1 MKSSKDI
8 HKLAE
13 DIQEDFSDSVL
24 DDFSKQLNELKGIL
38 GEALGDVPFKCAIL
52 VVVLFNLLYTLYH
65 TFLATRTDNVIE
77 NDCYCDSTDRVFYRT
92 ITLISIIFWVC
103 FLSIYAF
110 ISTFGHGHFTR
121 YNEATQQNSPD
132 VPASE
137 DQDYE
142 FSELFDMVT
151 KQEESFQA
159 QLKDLVSTKFLDY
172 DYAKSIELRC
182 VEIYGEITDGENTRM
197 SARNRATSDV
207 DNEETR
213 SGASDVNNEETRSG
227 TSDVNNEETRIGTSD
242 VNNKETR
249 SGTSDVNNEE
259 THRVE
264 QFRRDK
270 TVKKQPTRWYCFMFT
285 KIILIMLRFVF
296 RLLIVPLLQLQ
307 WFNEYAW
314 NCLMN
319 NVIRNYCETDST
331 KYYIGLDHSF
341 VLYSVYILL
350 LIALLFSFIINWFPK
365 GIPEVTLHYK
375 AVSFLDALK
384 KIKKLRLNIN
394 KKGHFHYT
402 KKYAYKPIDH
412 GVEIIDHGV
421 ETIDHGVETVDHG
434 VKIKETTF

>member
-1 MKSSKDI
+1 MKSKDI
-8 HKLAE
+8 RKLAK
-13 DIQEDFSDSVL
+13 DIQKDFADSVL

-103 FLSIYAF
+103 FLFIYAL

-121 YNEATQQNSPD
+121 YNEAATRQNSLYG
-132 VPASE
+132 VSASANRA
-137 DQDYE
+137 

-151 KQEESFQA
+151 EQEKSFQA

-182 VEIYGEITDGENTRM
+182 MAVYGTVSSTDGESTT
-197 SARNRATSDV
+197 SARNDTLH
-207 DNEETR
+207 T
-213 SGASDVNNEETRSG
+213 NNEETR
-227 TSDVNNEETRIGTSD
+227 
-242 VNNKETR
+242 
-249 SGTSDVNNEE
+249 
-259 THRVE
+259 RVT
-264 QFRRDK
+264 QFRLNK

-285 KIILIMLRFVF
+285 KIILIILRFMF

-375 AVSFLDALK
+375 AVNRRDILRMK
-384 KIKKLRLNIN
+384 NLRLNFN
-394 KKGHFHYT
+394 KKGEWDAEWKFPYGMLENEPDGSRDT
-402 KKYAYKPIDH
+402 EA
-412 GVEIIDHGV
+412 
-421 ETIDHGVETVDHG
+421 ETEFNDPD
-434 VKIKETTF
+434 

>member
-1 MKSSKDI
+1 MNEIKKCTDDI
-8 HKLAE
+8 PQLAE
-13 DIQEDFSDSVL
+13 DIKKDFADSVL

-52 VVVLFNLLYTLYH
+52 LVVLFNLLYTLYH
-65 TFLATRTDNVIE
+65 TFFATRTDDVIE
-77 NDCYCDSTDRVFYRT
+77 NDCYCDSTDRAFYRT

-121 YNEATQQNSPD
+121 YNEATLQNSRD
-132 VPASE
+132 VVPASA
-137 DQDYE
+137 DQE
-142 FSELFDMVT
+142 FSQLYDMVSN
-151 KQEESFQA
+151 QEKSFQA

-172 DYAKSIELRC
+172 DYVKSIECRC
-182 VEIYGEITDGENTRM
+182 KEVYGRSTDHKNTRT
-197 SARNRATSDV
+197 SATN
-207 DNEETR
+207 
-213 SGASDVNNEETRSG
+213 G
-227 TSDVNNEETRIGTSD
+227 TSNA
-242 VNNKETR
+242 NNKETETPKVKQFK
-249 SGTSDVNNEE
+249 SEE
-259 THRVE
+259 
-264 QFRRDK
+264 K
-270 TVKKQPTRWYCFMFT
+270 VKKQPTRWDCFMLT

-331 KYYIGLDHSF
+331 KYYIGLDHSI

-375 AVSFLDALK
+375 AVSRLDALRM
-384 KIKKLRLNIN
+384 KKLRLHIN
-394 KKGHFHYT
+394 KKGHMHFHYM
-402 KKYAYKPIDH
+402 KLENED
-412 GVEIIDHGV
+412 DS
-421 ETIDHGVETVDHG
+421 ETIDHVTSTHTGSEAETKFNDPA
-434 VKIKETTF
+434 ELAPCNY

>member
-1 MKSSKDI
+1 MDSKDI
-8 HKLAE
+8 RKLAK
-13 DIQEDFSDSVL
+13 DIQKDFADSVL

-103 FLSIYAF
+103 FLFIYAF

-121 YNEATQQNSPD
+121 YNEAATQQNSRNG
-132 VPASE
+132 VSASE
-137 DQDYE
+137 NQA

-151 KQEESFQA
+151 EQEKSFQA

-182 VEIYGEITDGENTRM
+182 MAVYGTVTSTAGENTT
-197 SARNRATSDV
+197 SARNDTLHT
-207 DNEETR
+207 NEETR
-213 SGASDVNNEETRSG
+213 
-227 TSDVNNEETRIGTSD
+227 
-242 VNNKETR
+242 
-249 SGTSDVNNEE
+249 
-259 THRVE
+259 RVGK
-264 QFRRDK
+264 QFRLNK

-285 KIILIMLRFVF
+285 KIILIILRFMF

-331 KYYIGLDHSF
+331 KYYIGLDHSI

-365 GIPEVTLHYK
+365 GVPEVTLHYK
-375 AVSFLDALK
+375 AVNRWDVLRMK
-384 KIKKLRLNIN
+384 NLRLNIN
-394 KKGHFHYT
+394 KKGEWDAEWKIPYGTLENEPDDSHDSE
-402 KKYAYKPIDH
+402 A
-412 GVEIIDHGV
+412 
-421 ETIDHGVETVDHG
+421 ETEFNDPD
-434 VKIKETTF
+434 